1 MKTTIDL
8 PDKVLHRAKIVA
20 AQRGTTLKSLFLSGL
35 ELVMN
40 SDAEAPARQAALTR
54 LQQGLSLG
62 GQPLTRDQVYERQ

>member
-1 MKTTIDL
+1 MTTTIDL
-8 PDKVLHRAKIVA
+8 PDEVLHRAKIVA

-40 SDAEAPARQAALTR
+40 SDAAEPGRQAALAR

-62 GQPLTRDQVYERQ
+62 GHPLSREQAYDRR